1 MKKKEKKI
9 IKKEPKVKKLNLR
22 PKAILNNDN
31 IVITNLDSK
40 ENVLKTEKELKP
52 DNTILSDLKNNDI
65 KITNNTNNKNNDDN
79 KANNNNIINKERKNI
94 VINASGTKSFYQ
106 NMNLNSTKKLK
117 LRNEN
122 EKPEKEEK
130 SELKTIKS
138 KISKQKNKEIISEK
152 KKKKENKEILES
164 SMSMIGNKEEKNE
177 KIVLDDYELNH
188 LIYLEAL
195 KLDKRS
201 YCKIYYSLLK
211 RDQNIIYTC
220 VSCND
225 YNLFYVKI
233 IKFIFIIANIMAM
246 NAFLF
251 SDKSFHKLFMSG
263 VHYYFSY
270 QALQIFLSILIT
282 YVVEVILCYL
292 TFTDKY
298 FYEIKALPKN
308 ERNGDTIFKIIKCIR
323 IKLII
328 FFVVALVLTAFYWYS
343 VSAFCAVYPNT
354 VKIYIL
360 DCFLSFLFFSIFPFI
375 VYAITTLLRVIAIKD
390 VKKKKL
396 NCLYKV
402 SQLIPIF

>member
-1 MKKKEKKI
+1 
-9 IKKEPKVKKLNLR
+9 
-22 PKAILNNDN
+22 
-31 IVITNLDSK
+31 
-40 ENVLKTEKELKP
+40 
-52 DNTILSDLKNNDI
+52 
-65 KITNNTNNKNNDDN
+65 
-79 KANNNNIINKERKNI
+79 
-94 VINASGTKSFYQ
+94 
-106 NMNLNSTKKLK
+106 
-117 LRNEN
+117 
-122 EKPEKEEK
+122 
-130 SELKTIKS
+130 
-138 KISKQKNKEIISEK
+138 
-152 KKKKENKEILES
+152 
-164 SMSMIGNKEEKNE
+164 
-177 KIVLDDYELNH
+177 
-188 LIYLEAL
+188 
-195 KLDKRS
+195 
-201 YCKIYYSLLK
+201 
-211 RDQNIIYTC
+211 
-220 VSCND
+220 
-225 YNLFYVKI
+225 
-233 IKFIFIIANIMAM
+233 M

-251 SDKSFHKLFMSG
+251 YDKSFHKLFMSG

-396 NCLYKV
+396 SCLYKV